1 MTRIEP
7 PSRPRR
13 ARSDAPRRAQSD
25 VPRRSQSDVPRR
37 SQSDA
42 PRRSQS
48 DVPRRAVGAPGAPRR
63 FAASATTRASSTRP
77 SGARPSSARTPR
89 IGEPGRR
96 QTFLSVASLAVV
108 ALFVARL
115 IDVQIVSAAPL
126 AQEALAQ
133 RLVTVDVTP
142 ARADIVDRNGVVLAT
157 SVVRYN
163 VWVNQQKLAK
173 WKPPTEGPAPLV
185 AASILAPILGLSE
198 SELAAALVGDKTF
211 VYVAKSITP
220 EVLDLVGAEKISG
233 IEWEP
238 TSQRLYPNGA
248 TAGNIIGF
256 MGGSAAS
263 TGEVGLGGIEQAFQG
278 QLEGTPGSRTYER
291 SKYGTTIP
299 TGIHSE
305 EAAVPGESV
314 VLTIDRD
321 IQYFAEQRVAQALSE
336 TGASGVVVV
345 VSDPITG
352 EVLAMADSGAVD
364 PANPGATDASHR
376 GSGAVEDV
384 FEPGSTAKIITM
396 AAALEEGVATPTSQ
410 YVAPYAY
417 TTDNNQTFHDSHAHP
432 DEKLTLTGV
441 LVKSS
446 NTGTVQIGQ
455 QMSDET
461 RYNYMTAFGL
471 GERTGIGLVSESP
484 GILHPWQD
492 WDGRTKYATAFGQ
505 GVSVTALQ
513 TAQVYGIVANGGVK
527 VAPTIIKGFD
537 NADGTFTPRDASAP
551 VRVVSANTASELMSM
566 LTEVTEDGTGK
577 AARIDGYLV
586 AGKTGTAQAPDETGK
601 MTRIVASFVGIAPAD
616 NPRVVVSVILYDPK
630 SSIWGGDVAAPV
642 FKDVATFALQTLRV
656 PPSTGTMTQ
665 YPTTWE

>member
-1 MTRIEP
+1 MTPVDP
-7 PSRPRR
+7 PARPRR
-13 ARSDAPRRAQSD
+13 RVSEAPRRRVSEAPRRSQPDAPRRPSSDAPRRA
-25 VPRRSQSDVPRR
+25 P
-37 SQSDA
+37 
-42 PRRSQS
+42 
-48 DVPRRAVGAPGAPRR
+48 
-63 FAASATTRASSTRP
+63 ASSTSRP
-77 SGARPSSARTPR
+77 VRPGGTRQASANAPR
-89 IGEPGRR
+89 VGEPGRR
-96 QTFLSVASLAVV
+96 QTFLSVASLALV

-115 IDVQIVSAAPL
+115 VDVQIVSAAPL

-142 ARADIVDRNGVVLAT
+142 ARANIVDRNGVVFAM
-157 SVVRYN
+157 SVERYN
-163 VWVNQQKLAK
+163 VTVNQQKLAK
-173 WKPPTEGPAPLV
+173 WKPQEEGQAPLV
-185 AASILAPILGLSE
+185 AARILAPILGLNE
-198 SELAAALVGDKTF
+198 SELAANLVGDKTF
-211 VYVAKSITP
+211 AYVSKNITP
-220 EVLDLVGAEKISG
+220 EVLDLVSAEKIPG
-233 IEWEP
+233 IESEP

-256 MGGSAAS
+256 MGGSS
-263 TGEVGLGGIEQAFQG
+263 DSKVPVGLGGIEQAYQD

-291 SKYGTTIP
+291 STYGTTIP
-299 TGIHSE
+299 AGTHSE
-305 EAAVPGESV
+305 EAAVPGQSV
-314 VLTIDRD
+314 MLTVDRD
-321 IQYFAEQRVAQALSE
+321 IQYFAEQRLAQSLSE
-336 TGASGVVVV
+336 SGASGGVVVAM
-345 VSDPITG
+345 DPLTG

-364 PANPGATDASHR
+364 PANPGATDASRR

-410 YVAPYAY
+410 YVAPFRY
-417 TTDNNQTFHDSHAHP
+417 TTSDGETFKDSHEHP

-471 GERTGIGLVSESP
+471 GERTGIGLTSESP
-484 GILHPWQD
+484 GILHPWQK
-492 WDGRTKYATAFGQ
+492 WDRRTQYATSFGQ

-513 TAQVYGIVANGGVK
+513 TAQVYGIVANGGLK
-527 VAPTIIKGFD
+527 VAPTIVKGF
-537 NADGTFTPRDASAP
+537 NSADGTFTPRDASAP
-551 VRVVSANTASELMSM
+551 VRVVSENTASELMSM
-566 LTEVTEDGTGK
+566 LTEVTESGGTGQ
-577 AARIDGYLV
+577 AAAIDGYLV
-586 AGKTGTAQAPDETGK
+586 AGKTGTAQAPDANGQ

-616 NPRVVVSVILYDPK
+616 NPRIVVSVILYDPK

-656 PPSTGTMTQ
+656 PPSTGTMMQ